1 MQFNTTSPEISATR
15 AALLTRA
22 EAMAQSLPWHEVTMS
37 KLAQSAG
44 VSRQT
49 VYNEFG
55 NKQGLARAIALV
67 VAQRLLVDFNEAA
80 AAEHDLHGALAAGL
94 VSAFEHADDTPL
106 VHAVLTGQSGNGLLT
121 VVTTDAS
128 EILET
133 AGGAITHMVLDR
145 WPAHERASV
154 EIVAELAIRLF
165 VSHLLQPGPSRRV
178 TAARIAT
185 IALAALEHGQELVA
199 AAQNRVG

>member
-1 MQFNTTSPEISATR
+1 MQNPSHPAEMSATR

-22 EAMAQSLPWHEVTMS
+22 EAMAQSLAWHEVTMS
-37 KLAQSAG
+37 KLAESAG

-67 VAQRLLVDFNEAA
+67 VAQRLLQDFTEAA
-80 AAEHDLHGALAAGL
+80 ATEDDLHGALAAGL
-94 VSAFEHADDTPL
+94 VSAFEHADETPL

-133 AGGAITHMVLDR
+133 AGGAITHMLMAR
-145 WPAHERASV
+145 WPDHDRAAV
-154 EIVAELAIRLF
+154 AIVAELAIRLF

-178 TAARIAT
+178 TATRIAT
-185 IALAALEHGQELVA
+185 IALAALDHGQELLDA
-199 AAQNRVG
+199 ADAGVR